1 MTADRREDGT
11 PPGGR
16 ADGEPSVG
24 SAPGHALR
32 PTPPGEEVLFDPG
45 ADLGDAAG
53 RPLPRLAIR
62 AGLQVRRLLLALA
75 GRVLPAQLTVFDLAL
90 ASGRSA
96 ALATVARLGVADH
109 LADGPRAAAQL
120 ADAVDV
126 DADALHR
133 VLRALVLERLFALDR
148 RGRFRLTAAGQRLRT
163 DHPESMRAWVVYFH
177 TRSNQAA
184 WSELDDVV
192 RTGQPAFPRRFGTS
206 VWTWFDDHP
215 GEGRLFASA
224 MRRLTELDAPGI
236 VAAFPWPR
244 EGIVCDLAGGQGTL
258 LARVLEAN
266 PGLEGVLV
274 ERPLV
279 LAEAGPLL
287 IGRGLA
293 DRVAL
298 TPGDLFG
305 GVVASAD
312 VYLLKNVLHDWDD
325 DACVRILRT
334 ARAAMSPGSTLVVV
348 ELLQERNRPRYPTSL
363 TDLQMMVVCDG
374 GRERS
379 AAELQALLRTAGL
392 APGAVHTTATGTGL
406 VTATA

>member
-1 MTADRREDGT
+1 M
-11 PPGGR
+11 
-16 ADGEPSVG
+16 
-24 SAPGHALR
+24 
-32 PTPPGEEVLFDPG
+32 LFDPG
-45 ADLGDAAG
+45 ADLGGAAG

-62 AGLQVRRLLLALA
+62 AGLQVRRLLLAMA

-109 LADGPRAAAQL
+109 LADGPRTAAQL
-120 ADAVDV
+120 AAASDADP
-126 DADALHR
+126 DALHR
-133 VLRALVLERLFALDR
+133 VLRALVLERIFTLDR
-148 RGRFRLTAAGQRLRT
+148 RGRFGLTAAGERLRT
-163 DHPESMRAWVVYFH
+163 GHPESMRAWVVYFH

-184 WSELDDVV
+184 WAELDDVV
-192 RTGQPAFPRRFGTS
+192 RTGEPAFPRRFGTS

-215 GEGRLFASA
+215 DEGRLFASA

-236 VAAFPWPR
+236 VAAYPWPAQ
-244 EGIVCDLAGGQGTL
+244 GTVCDLAGGQGTL

-266 PGLEGVLV
+266 PGLRGILV

-279 LAEAGPLL
+279 LAEARALL
-287 IGRGLA
+287 ARRNLGH
-293 DRVAL
+293 RVAL

-305 GVVASAD
+305 GISASAD
-312 VYLLKNVLHDWDD
+312 VYLLKNVLHDWAD
-325 DACVRILRT
+325 DACLQILRT
-334 ARAAMSPGSTLVVV
+334 AKSTMSPGSTLVVI
-348 ELLQERNRPRYPTSL
+348 ELLQERDRATYPASL
-363 TDLQMMVVCDG
+363 TDLQMMVACDG

-392 APGAVHTTATGTGL
+392 TPGPVHTTATGTGL